1 MGVLD
6 DIQNL
11 LAQDLAVVLWS
22 VLLSHVIADVEAD
35 AVQPGDKNRG
45 IIQFSNVFQSQY
57 VDLLHSVLSEK
68 VISQI
73 MPGVVVYFIIGK
85 SIQFR
90 EGIRVAVL
98 GTDHKTGNVRNVH
111 VFHAFVSLLG

>member
-1 MGVLD
+1 M
-6 DIQNL
+6 
-11 LAQDLAVVLWS
+11 
-22 VLLSHVIADVEAD
+22 ETD

-57 VDLLHSVLSEK
+57 VDLLHGILSEK

-85 SIQFR
+85 SIQFC
-90 EGIRVAVL
+90 EGIRVAML
-98 GTDHKTGNVRNVH
+98 GTDHKTGNVRNVQ
-111 VFHAFVSLLG
+111 VFHAFVSLLC

>member
-1 MGVLD
+1 MGILNN
-6 DIQNL
+6 IQNL
-11 LAQDLAVVLWS
+11 LAQDLAVVLRS
-22 VLLSHVIADVEAD
+22 VLLGHVIADVEAD
-35 AVQPGDKNRG
+35 AVQPGDKNGG

-90 EGIRVAVL
+90 EGIRVAML
-98 GTDHKTGNVRNVH
+98 GTDHKTGNVRNVQ
-111 VFHAFVSLLG
+111 VFHAFVSLLC